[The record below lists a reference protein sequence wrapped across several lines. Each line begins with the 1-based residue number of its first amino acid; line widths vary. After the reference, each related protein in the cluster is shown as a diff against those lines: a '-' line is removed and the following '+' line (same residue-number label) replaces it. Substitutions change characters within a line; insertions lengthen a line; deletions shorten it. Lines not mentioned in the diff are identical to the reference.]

1 MDPDLSADRELVG
14 CYAREGSEA
23 AFRALV
29 SRHVNLVFGA
39 ALRQTGDP
47 GIAEEITQNVFVAL
61 AQKAP
66 RLAGHETLAGWLHR
80 TAILE
85 AKSRLRS
92 ELRRQRREDTAA
104 ALAQIQSAGT
114 SPAEDL
120 SPVLDEGLLQLREP
134 DRLALILRYL
144 EERSLRDVGRAL
156 GIEEDAARKRVDRA
170 LIRLAGFFR
179 SQGFA
184 VPAGAGAAVLA
195 QSSTVAAPVGLA
207 AAASQAGLAAGTA
220 GTGLASLLTV
230 SLMKLSS
237 LQTAGLCALVVA
249 APLAWQWN
257 QHRELRVRES
267 LAFAAASASAQERED
282 LSGRIGRL
290 RSELDDARAQS
301 AESRTGPG
309 ARPSVAR
316 SAAADVYRWDDQSPV
331 VRVPKDLL
339 KRISIP
345 AVTSRRGELT
355 EQIRVALQM
364 NDTEAATVQASMDRM
379 LEGVRAA
386 EAAGMKP
393 VAPSSADLDGRAPED
408 VRVFEVSG
416 DAEVISKLRKDMLA
430 EVRQALGTDRSE
442 IFQQALGSWIPMENE
457 GEGGVNSGWA
467 FLQGDHR
474 IQVYNT
480 SGEADGRII
489 WLRWGATTS
498 TGSRFTSTIG
508 IDEIPGYL
516 QPHLQDWIAG
526 AQAAAAASRA
536 AAIRNP

>member
-1 MDPDLSADRELVG
+1 MDSDPSADRELVG

-85 AKSRLRS
+85 SKSRLRS

-144 EERSLRDVGRAL
+144 DERSLRDVGRAL

-170 LIRLAGFFR
+170 LARLAGFFR
-179 SQGFA
+179 AQGFA
-184 VPAGAGAAVLA
+184 VPAGASAATLA
-195 QSSTVAAPVGLA
+195 QASTVAAPLGLA
-207 AAASQAGLAAGTA
+207 ATVSQAGLSAGTA
-220 GTGLASLLTV
+220 GTGFASLLTV

-237 LQTAGLCALVVA
+237 LQTAGLCALVLA

-257 QHRELRVRES
+257 QHRDLSVRES
-267 LAFAAASASAQERED
+267 LAFAAVSAAAQERED
-282 LSGRIGRL
+282 LAGRIGRL
-290 RSELDDARAQS
+290 RSELDAARAKA
-301 AESRTGPG
+301 AEARTRPG
-309 ARPSVAR
+309 ARTSGTR

-355 EQIRVALQM
+355 PQIRAALQM
-364 NDTEAATVQASMDRM
+364 TDAEAAAVQASMDRM
-379 LEGVRAA
+379 LDGVYAA
-386 EAAGMKP
+386 EAAGMRP

-408 VRVFEVSG
+408 VRVFEVAG
-416 DAEVISKLRKDMLA
+416 DQEAISLLRKNMLA
-430 EVRQALGTDRSE
+430 EVRQTLGTDRSE

-457 GEGGVNSGWA
+457 GEGGMNSGWA
-467 FLQGDHR
+467 FIPGEHR
-474 IQVYNT
+474 IRVYNT
-480 SGEADGRII
+480 SGAADGRV
-489 WLRWGATTS
+489 WLGWGATTA
-498 TGSRFTSTIG
+498 TGALTSTIG
-508 IDEIPGYL
+508 IDEIPAYL

-526 AQAAAAASRA
+526 AQAAAAASRTA
-536 AAIRNP
+536 TPRNP

>member
-1 MDPDLSADRELVG
+1 MDTDPSADRELVG

-47 GIAEEITQNVFVAL
+47 GIAEEVTQNVFVAL
-61 AQKAP
+61 AHKAP

-104 ALAQIQSAGT
+104 ALARIQSAGT

-144 EERSLRDVGRAL
+144 EERSLRDVGHAL

-170 LIRLAGFFR
+170 LARLAGFFR
-179 SQGFA
+179 AQGFA
-184 VPAGAGAAVLA
+184 VPAGAGAAALA
-195 QSSTVAAPVGLA
+195 QASTVAAPLGLA
-207 AAASQAGLAAGTA
+207 ATASKAGLSAGTA
-220 GTGLASLLTV
+220 GTGPASLLTV

-249 APLAWQWN
+249 APLAWQWS
-257 QHRELRVRES
+257 QHRDLRVREA
-267 LAFAAASASAQERED
+267 LAFAAVSAAAQERED
-282 LSGRIGRL
+282 LAGRIGRL
-290 RSELDDARAQS
+290 RSELDAARAQA
-301 AESRTGPG
+301 AESRAGSA
-309 ARPSVAR
+309 ARPSGAR
-316 SAAADVYRWDDQSPV
+316 TSSADGYRWDDQSPV
-331 VRVPKDLL
+331 VRVPKELL
-339 KRISIP
+339 KRITIP

-355 EQIRVALQM
+355 PQIRAALQM
-364 NDTEAATVQASMDRM
+364 TEAEASAVQASMDRM
-379 LEGVRAA
+379 LEGVYAA
-386 EAAGMKP
+386 EGAGMRP
-393 VAPSSADLDGRAPED
+393 VAPSSADLDGKAPED
-408 VRVFEVSG
+408 VRVFEVAG
-416 DAEVISKLRKDMLA
+416 DQEAISLLRKNMLA
-430 EVRQALGTDRSE
+430 EVRQTMGTDRSE

-457 GEGGVNSGWA
+457 GEGGMNSGWA
-467 FLQGDHR
+467 FIPGEHR
-474 IQVYNT
+474 IRVYNT
-480 SGEADGRII
+480 SGEAGGRV
-489 WLRWGATTS
+489 WLGWGAITD
-498 TGSRFTSTIG
+498 TGALTSTIG
-508 IDEIPGYL
+508 IDEIPVYL

-526 AQAAAAASRA
+526 AQAAAAASRT
-536 AAIRNP
+536 AIPRNP

>member
-1 MDPDLSADRELVG
+1 MDPDPSADRELVG

-47 GIAEEITQNVFVAL
+47 GIAEEITQNVFIAL

-85 AKSRLRS
+85 SKSRLRS

-104 ALAQIQSAGT
+104 ALAEIQSAGT

-170 LIRLAGFFR
+170 LVRLAGFFR
-179 SQGFA
+179 TQGFA
-184 VPAGAGAAVLA
+184 VPAGTGAAVLA
-195 QSSTVAAPVGLA
+195 QASTVAAPVGLA
-207 AAASQAGLAAGTA
+207 AAASQAGFAAGTA

-257 QHRELRVRES
+257 QHRDLRLRES
-267 LAFAAASASAQERED
+267 LAFAAASAATQERED
-282 LSGRIGRL
+282 HSGRIGRL
-290 RSELDDARAQS
+290 RSELDAARAQA
-301 AESRTGPG
+301 AESRTGTDAG
-309 ARPSVAR
+309 PSSAR
-316 SAAADVYRWDDQSPV
+316 SASADAYRWDDQSPV

-355 EQIRVALQM
+355 PQIRAALQM
-364 NDTEAATVQASMDRM
+364 TDAEAAAVQASMDRM
-379 LEGVRAA
+379 LAGVYAA
-386 EAAGMKP
+386 QGAGMRP
-393 VAPSSADLDGRAPED
+393 VAPNPADLDGRSPED
-408 VRVFEVSG
+408 VRVFEITG
-416 DAEVISKLRKDMLA
+416 AQETISQLRKNLLA
-430 EVRQALGTDRSE
+430 EVRQTLGGDRSE
-442 IFQQALGSWIPMENE
+442 IFQQALGAWIPMENE
-457 GEGGVNSGWA
+457 GEGGMNGQWA
-467 FLQGDHR
+467 FFQGDHR
-474 IQVYNT
+474 IRVYNT
-480 SGEADGRII
+480 SGESEGRI
-489 WLRWGATTS
+489 WLGWGATTAS
-498 TGSRFTSTIG
+498 GAGFYLTIG

-516 QPHLQDWIAG
+516 QPHLQDWISG

-536 AAIRNP
+536 ATPRNP